1 MVFIVVTFPV
11 ETIKPFVFLNVSN
24 ATFLI
29 TQSLCAVISE
39 KLKDYTGD
47 SENVLCFMKR
57 KSEILRILYLLGF
70 LVNYLQSFLMSSLAL
85 AVMFLGKSM
94 ASMPFRMIL

>member
-11 ETIKPFVFLNVSN
+11 ETIKPFVFLNVPNTS
-24 ATFLI
+24 FLI

-39 KLKDYTGD
+39 GRERYKDISHTD
-47 SENVLCFMKR
+47 SH
-57 KSEILRILYLLGF
+57 SH
-70 LVNYLQSFLMSSLAL
+70 LQSFLMSSLAL

-94 ASMPFRMIL
+94 ASMPFRIIL